1 MKKKLN
7 KNSFGGVY
15 LCGNIFSSRYI
26 SVLKNVGN
34 SFRIQLIA
42 VLIFT
47 IFFTNLVLFYRKTFV
62 NVAIQL
68 ADAHEKGSDASCIT
82 FAYDN
87 HHIATRGGDDT
98 LKLWDIR
105 YFKKPVK
112 VASNL
117 FSR

>member
-1 MKKKLN
+1 MFSTFLVAV
-7 KNSFGGVY
+7 SF
-15 LCGNIFSSRYI
+15 L
-26 SVLKNVGN
+26 
-34 SFRIQLIA
+34 Q
-42 VLIFT
+42 
-47 IFFTNLVLFYRKTFV
+47 FFLLSYRKTFV

-112 VASNL
+112 VATNL

>member
-1 MKKKLN
+1 M
-7 KNSFGGVY
+7 GET
-15 LCGNIFSSRYI
+15 LCSSLLLAAVSLLQFLI
-26 SVLKNVGN
+26 IL
-34 SFRIQLIA
+34 QLQFHFYNF
-42 VLIFT
+42 L
-47 IFFTNLVLFYRKTFV
+47 LSYRKTFV

-112 VASNL
+112 VATNL

>member
-1 MKKKLN
+1 M
-7 KNSFGGVY
+7 GGT
-15 LCGNIFSSRYI
+15 LCSS
-26 SVLKNVGN
+26 L
-34 SFRIQLIA
+34 LLAA
-42 VLIFT
+42 VSLLQF
-47 IFFTNLVLFYRKTFV
+47 LSSYRKTFV

-112 VASNL
+112 VATNL

>member
-1 MKKKLN
+1 M
-7 KNSFGGVY
+7 GGT
-15 LCGNIFSSRYI
+15 LSSSLLLAAVSLLQFLI
-26 SVLKNVGN
+26 IL
-34 SFRIQLIA
+34 QLQFHFYKC
-42 VLIFT
+42 LSS
-47 IFFTNLVLFYRKTFV
+47 YRKTFV

-112 VASNL
+112 VANNL

>member
-1 MKKKLN
+1 LEL
-7 KNSFGGVY
+7 S
-15 LCGNIFSSRYI
+15 ISSLQKIHELQYFHNFL
-26 SVLKNVGN
+26 S
-34 SFRIQLIA
+34 
-42 VLIFT
+42 
-47 IFFTNLVLFYRKTFV
+47 LFYRKTFV

>member
-1 MKKKLN
+1 MWVGHSLA
-7 KNSFGGVY
+7 VY
-15 LCGNIFSSRYI
+15 YFLIIFI
-26 SVLKNVGN
+26 L
-34 SFRIQLIA
+34 QLQFHFHNF
-42 VLIFT
+42 L
-47 IFFTNLVLFYRKTFV
+47 LSYRKTFV

-68 ADAHEKGSDASCIT
+68 ADAHQKGSDASCIT

-112 VASNL
+112 VANNL

>member
-1 MKKKLN
+1 M
-7 KNSFGGVY
+7 
-15 LCGNIFSSRYI
+15 
-26 SVLKNVGN
+26 
-34 SFRIQLIA
+34 
-42 VLIFT
+42 
-47 IFFTNLVLFYRKTFV
+47 
-62 NVAIQL
+62 AIQL
-68 ADAHEKGSDASCIT
+68 ADAHQKGSDASCIT

-112 VASNL
+112 VATNL